1 MTASQAQAE
10 ARELSRLATEELSA
24 LPRGIGDVHAAIS
37 GRVFRA
43 LGPSAAPVRLIHD
56 AVSRGVYEGVRGGLR
71 LTAHAAGNA
80 AAARAGETPLSETP
94 RGAAVLSALN
104 GLYGDRFEAEGSALA
119 FPMSLRRVGK
129 PATGHVALFV
139 HGLGETEF
147 AWGAPNY
154 GERLQ
159 DELGIT
165 PVLVRYN
172 TGRHVSDNGA
182 SLAALLEELVAGWPV
197 EVERITIV
205 GHSMGGL
212 VARSACHQGGSWA
225 GLVRHVI
232 SLGTPHMGAPLEQAV
247 HALSAALHLAPE
259 TRPFARFLRRRSA
272 GIRDLRRGSLV
283 DEDWR
288 DQDPDA
294 LRTRALTEVPLCEG
308 VTHCF
313 VAATITST
321 DTHPVG
327 RLLGDVLVLAP
338 SASGRSRSR
347 RIGFDDAYGMTLGGT
362 HHLALLNH
370 PVVYAKLRAWLT

>member
-1 MTASQAQAE
+1 MTVSQAQAE
-10 ARELSRLATEELSA
+10 ARELSRLASDEFSA

-43 LGPSAAPVRLIHD
+43 LGPSAHPIQLLHD
-56 AVSRGVYEGVRGGLR
+56 ALARGAYEGVRGGLR
-71 LTAHAAGNA
+71 LSALA
-80 AAARAGETPLSETP
+80 AATAARSRAGDVPLSETP
-94 RGAAVLSALN
+94 RGASVIGALN
-104 GLYGDRFEAEGSALA
+104 GLYGDQLEAEGSALA
-119 FPMSLRRVGK
+119 IELSARRIGE
-129 PATGHVALFV
+129 PATPHMAVFL

-147 AWGAPNY
+147 AWGTPSY
-154 GERLQ
+154 GERLHT
-159 DELGIT
+159 ELDIT
-165 PVLVRYN
+165 PVFVRYN
-172 TGRHVSDNGA
+172 TGRHVSENGE
-182 SLAALLEELVAGWPV
+182 SLAALLSELVADWPV

-212 VARSACHQGGSWA
+212 VARSACHRGGEWSP
-225 GLVRHVI
+225 LVRHVV

-247 HALSAALHLAPE
+247 HAISAALHLAPE
-259 TRPFARFLRRRSA
+259 TRPLARFLRRRSA

-294 LRTRALTEVPLCEG
+294 LRAKALTEVPLCEG

-313 VAATITST
+313 VAATITTS

-327 RLLGDVLVLAP
+327 RLLGDALVLTP

-347 RIGFDDAYGMTLGGT
+347 RIGFDEEYGMTLGGA

-370 PVVYAKLRAWLT
+370 PEVYAQLRTWLS